1 MRYKV
6 EESSTS
12 GPSTGLVSNQL
23 IDFIKGWEGFEPYVK
38 DDGYGNPTLGY
49 GMTGKE
55 IGGRTSI
62 TEEEATKWLKTH
74 VDSDYA
80 IPLNNKKLKPK
91 NISLTQNKFDCLV
104 DMAYNLG
111 VDGFD
116 SLINMIANNASENEI
131 IEKIRNYNHA
141 NGKVSAGLTKRCN
154 ARVKMWQNGVYDS
167 SH

>member
-1 MRYKV
+1 M
-6 EESSTS
+6 
-12 GPSTGLVSNQL
+12 
-23 IDFIKGWEGFEPYVK
+23 K

-80 IPLNNKKLKPK
+80 IPLIDKKLKPK

-141 NGKVSAGLTKRCN
+141 NGKVSTGLTKRCN